1 MGDWRAPT
9 GGTVAA
15 APLTET
21 FNAKYYHRK
30 TAIARRLRGAQSM
43 CGKFARFV
51 SIIAHALE
59 TDDGPPGLAG
69 TREEAAYSLHILAK
83 HLRGKGR
90 REAYIAVMA
99 GFLELNFLGD
109 P

>member
-1 MGDWRAPT
+1 MGHWTAPAD
-9 GGTVAA
+9 GMMAVA
-15 APLTET
+15 PSTDT
-21 FNAKYYHRK
+21 INPQYYHRK
-30 TAIARRLRGAQSM
+30 TAIARRLRDAQGM
-43 CGKFARFV
+43 CGKFARFL

-69 TREEAAYSLHILAK
+69 TREEAAYSLHVLAR
-83 HLRGKGR
+83 HLKGKGR
-90 REAYIAVMA
+90 REAYVAVMA